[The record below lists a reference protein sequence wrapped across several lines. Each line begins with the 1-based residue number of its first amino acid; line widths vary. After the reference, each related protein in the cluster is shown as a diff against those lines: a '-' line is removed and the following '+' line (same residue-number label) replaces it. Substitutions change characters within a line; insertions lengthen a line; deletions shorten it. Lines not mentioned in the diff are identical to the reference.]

1 MKAIQAH
8 EHGDIGVLK
17 LEEVADLQPGE
28 GQVVVAVKAAGVNP
42 VDTYIRAG
50 INNYSALFPHCPGKD
65 AAGVIASVGKG
76 VTRFKEGDRVYCA
89 GTLTGASAEQTLC
102 NENQVQ
108 PLPHSISFEQGACLG
123 VPYTTAWRALFIRA
137 HAKASETVLVHGAS
151 GGVGLA
157 AVQLAR
163 AAGLR
168 VIGTASTDVGRDLVL
183 ANGAHHVLDHNDPDH
198 LQEAIA
204 LTGGN
209 GVNLILEMLANVNL
223 GHDLPA
229 LAKGGR
235 VVIIGSRGPVEI
247 NPRDTMARDAA
258 ILGMALANATPDE
271 LRCIHASL
279 VAGLENGSLTPV
291 VNKAFPLAQM
301 GLAHEA
307 VLEAGACGNIVVSV
321 P

>member
-8 EHGDIGVLK
+8 EHGGIDVLK
-17 LEEVADLQPGE
+17 LEEVADLQPAE
-28 GQVVVAVKAAGVNP
+28 GQVLVSVKAAGVNP

-50 INNYSALFPHCPGKD
+50 TNNYTAQFPHCPGKD
-65 AAGVIASVGKG
+65 AAGVVAALGKG
-76 VTRFKEGDRVYCA
+76 VTRFKVGDRVYCA
-89 GTLTGASAEQTLC
+89 GNLTGSSAEQALC
-102 NENQVQ
+102 LEGQVQ
-108 PLPHSISFEQGACLG
+108 PLPDNISFEQGACIG
-123 VPYTTAWRALFIRA
+123 TPYTTAWRALFIRA
-137 HAKASETVLVHGAS
+137 HALAGETVLVHGAS

-183 ANGAHHVLDHNDPDH
+183 ANGAHHALDHSDPDH
-198 LQEAIA
+198 LQEVIA
-204 LTGGN
+204 LTGGT

-247 NPRDTMARDAA
+247 NPRDTMARDAS
-258 ILGMALANATPDE
+258 ILGMAMFNATPDE
-271 LRCIHASL
+271 MKQIHAAL
-279 VAGLENGSLTPV
+279 VAGLENDTLSPV
-291 VNKAFPLAQM
+291 VNKCFPLAQM

-307 VLEAGACGNIVVSV
+307 VLEPGACGNIVVKLD
-321 P
+321 

>member
-1 MKAIQAH
+1 MKAIQVH
-8 EHGDIGVLK
+8 EHGDIDVLK
-17 LEEVADLQPGE
+17 LEEISDLQPGDE
-28 GQVVVAVKAAGVNP
+28 QVVVSIKAAGVNP

-65 AAGVIASVGKG
+65 AAGTVLKVGKE
-76 VTRFKEGDRVYCA
+76 VTRVKAGDRVYCA
-89 GTLTGASAEQTLC
+89 GNLTGASAEQTLC

-108 PLPHSISFEQGACLG
+108 PLPDNISFEQGACIG

-137 HAKASETVLVHGAS
+137 HAMPAETVLIHGAS

-157 AVQLAR
+157 AVQLAK

-183 ANGAHHVLDHNDPDH
+183 ANGAHHALDHNDPEH
-198 LQEAIA
+198 LQEVIA
-204 LTGGN
+204 LTGGQ

-223 GHDLPA
+223 GHDLSA
-229 LAKGGR
+229 LAKEGR
-235 VVIIGSRGPVEI
+235 VVVIGSRGPVEI

-258 ILGMALANATPDE
+258 ILGMALANATPAE
-271 LRCIHASL
+271 LRRIHASI
-279 VAGLENGSLTPV
+279 VAGLENGSLNPV
-291 VNKAFPLAQM
+291 VNKSFPLAQM

-307 VLEAGACGNIVVSV
+307 VLEPGACGNIVVTV
-321 P
+321 